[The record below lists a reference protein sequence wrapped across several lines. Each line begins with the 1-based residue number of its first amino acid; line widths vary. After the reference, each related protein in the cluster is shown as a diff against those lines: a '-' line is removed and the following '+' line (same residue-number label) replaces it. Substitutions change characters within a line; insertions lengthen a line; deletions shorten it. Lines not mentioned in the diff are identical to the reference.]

1 MRRPEIHTVALIFLV
16 ILAAHPGLAQQA
28 GRKSAKPSKAAA
40 VAEGQQ
46 TFSSICASCHGL
58 DGQGGERG
66 PDIVTRPE
74 ITGLSDEETL
84 RILRA
89 GIPEKGMPPFAELGS
104 PKLTALLGYI
114 RALQGQVAGTGV
126 KGDRNKGKELF
137 YGKAGCSACHM
148 VSGSG
153 GFLGPELSGYGGN
166 HSPAEIRTA
175 IIGPREQTRGWRGEA
190 DLITKDGKNYS
201 GMVRNEDNFS
211 MQLQS
216 SDGVFHFF
224 SKSELAAI
232 NYRKESLMPAD
243 YGSKLTA
250 EEVDALAAYL
260 FEAARLKPKP

>member
-1 MRRPEIHTVALIFLV
+1 MRRAKIQTVRAIFLV
-16 ILAAHPGLAQQA
+16 ILAAHSGLAQQA
-28 GRKSAKPSKAAA
+28 GRKSSKPSKAAS
-40 VAEGQQ
+40 VAEGRQ
-46 TFSSICASCHGL
+46 TFGSICASCHGL

-66 PDIVTRPE
+66 PDIVTRAE
-74 ITGLSDEETL
+74 ITSLSDEETL
-84 RILRA
+84 RVLRA

-104 PKLTALLGYI
+104 AKLLGLMAYI
-114 RALQGQVAGTGV
+114 RTLQGQVAGMGV
-126 KGDRNKGKELF
+126 KGDANKGKELF

-166 HSPAEIRTA
+166 HSPAEIRAA
-175 IIGPREQTRGWRGEA
+175 IVGSREKTRGWHGEA

-224 SKSELAAI
+224 SKSDLAAI
-232 NYRKESLMPAD
+232 NYRKESLMPTD
-243 YGSKLTA
+243 YGSKLT
-250 EEVDALAAYL
+250 EEELDALAAYL
-260 FEAARLKPKP
+260 FQAARPKP